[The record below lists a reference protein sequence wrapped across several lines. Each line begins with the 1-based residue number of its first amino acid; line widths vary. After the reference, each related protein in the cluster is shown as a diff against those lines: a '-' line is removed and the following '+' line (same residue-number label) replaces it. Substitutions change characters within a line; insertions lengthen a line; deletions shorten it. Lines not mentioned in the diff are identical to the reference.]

1 MKGEPDAKEP
11 DDADGDAVAES
22 VGEFPDIEDILDS
35 TGKVLNEQPMWDK
48 SIKAEIV
55 RHQGDKLQRGKVK
68 TMARPLGHNC
78 DIPNMHCIVYEVEF
92 PDGELREC
100 AAKILEE
107 NMLSQVDQEDHNA
120 MLIRVKFDYKWD
132 EAKVVPIVDN
142 PLTTRSGQ
150 RRLRKTPQS

>member
-1 MKGEPDAKEP
+1 
-11 DDADGDAVAES
+11 
-22 VGEFPDIEDILDS
+22 
-35 TGKVLNEQPMWDK
+35 
-48 SIKAEIV
+48 
-55 RHQGDKLQRGKVK
+55 
-68 TMARPLGHNC
+68 
-78 DIPNMHCIVYEVEF
+78 MHCIVYEVEF

>member
-55 RHQGDKLQRGKVK
+55 RHQGDRLQRGKVK
-68 TMARPLGHNC
+68 TMARP
-78 DIPNMHCIVYEVEF
+78 
-92 PDGELREC
+92 
-100 AAKILEE
+100 
-107 NMLSQVDQEDHNA
+107 
-120 MLIRVKFDYKWD
+120 
-132 EAKVVPIVDN
+132 
-142 PLTTRSGQ
+142 
-150 RRLRKTPQS
+150 